1 MFSFL
6 RFRLVWLLGLL
17 LVVGACVRK
26 AVPAEPAATGPETRV
41 YVVRHAEKDLATD
54 PTDPPLTPEGQA
66 RAQALAAAIP
76 RQTRLSAV
84 FSTDTRR
91 TRTTVQP
98 LAAARYLP
106 VLLYDAR
113 DLPALAARIRRD
125 YPNQTVL
132 VVGHSNTMLETVDAL
147 GAPRPVPAIPDQA
160 YDYLLEVRLPA
171 DPTRPAT
178 AVAHHYGVQSH

>member
-1 MFSFL
+1 MLDFL

-17 LVVGACVRK
+17 LLGAGCVRK
-26 AVPAEPAATGPETRV
+26 ATPTEPATAGPATRV

-54 PTDPPLTPEGQA
+54 PTDPPLTAEGQA

-84 FSTDTRR
+84 FSTDTKR
-91 TRTTVQP
+91 TRTTAQP
-98 LAAARYLP
+98 LAAARGLP

-125 YPNQTVL
+125 YPNQNVL

-147 GAPRPVPAIPDQA
+147 GAPRPVPAIADEA
-160 YDYLLEVRLPA
+160 YDYLLEVRLPT
-171 DPTRPAT
+171 DPARPAT
-178 AVAHHYGVQSH
+178 AVAHHYGVRSH